1 MVKVGLY
8 ISTIRSVP
16 ILWAS
21 SVNRDMKCC
30 SGKHVLSR
38 IGVKD
43 VWRFEIRNVGAKYS
57 HTIREVTAIR
67 DRLVV
72 ASSAASAS

>member
-1 MVKVGLY
+1 M
-8 ISTIRSVP
+8 
-16 ILWAS
+16 
-21 SVNRDMKCC
+21 
-30 SGKHVLSR
+30 
-38 IGVKD
+38 
-43 VWRFEIRNVGAKYS
+43 WRFEIRNVGAKNS

>member
-21 SVNRDMKCC
+21 SVDRDMQCC
-30 SGKHVLSR
+30 SGRYVLSR
-38 IGVKD
+38 IGVKY
-43 VWRFEIRNVGAKYS
+43 VWRFEIRNVSAKYS
-57 HTIREVTAIR
+57 HTIREDTAIR